1 MLEIAIVYILAKNLG
16 NKVAAKGHK
25 RFGYQLM
32 LVALWIGGEIAG
44 AVVGIVL
51 QLAMRGGT
59 VVQEERGFSWIGY
72 LCALAGAAIGAFI
85 AFAIANSLAPV
96 QNDADFYEI
105 DERRRDDDVRR
116 AWRASEDR
124 PLPDGDQIQQER
136 PTPHREE
143 DRIQE

>member
-1 MLEIAIVYILAKNLG
+1 MLEIFIVYRLAKRIG
-16 NKVAAKGHK
+16 DKVAAKGHK

-51 QLAMRGGT
+51 QLTMQGGPA
-59 VVQEERGFSWIGY
+59 VEEARGFHWMSY
-72 LCALAGAAIGAFI
+72 LCALAGAAVGAFI

-96 QNDADFYEI
+96 QDDADFYEI
-105 DERRRDDDVRR
+105 DDRRRDDEVRR
-116 AWRASEDR
+116 AWRASEGR
-124 PLPDGDQIQQER
+124 PLPDGDQIQQR
-136 PTPHREE
+136 PASRLEE

>member
-1 MLEIAIVYILAKNLG
+1 MLEIAIVYILAKNIG

-44 AVVGIVL
+44 AIFGFVL
-51 QLAMRGGT
+51 QMVMAGG
-59 VVQEERGFSWIGY
+59 VAAPEERGFPWLGY
-72 LCALAGAAIGAFI
+72 LCALAGAALGAFI

-96 QNDADFYEI
+96 QDDADFYEI
-105 DERRRDDDVRR
+105 DERRRDDEVRR

-124 PLPDGDQIQQER
+124 PLPDADQIQER
-136 PTPHREE
+136 PVSRQEE